1 MIIKV
6 LGSGCA
12 NCKKVKLLAAD
23 VAKELGVEAT
33 IQEVTDMPS
42 IMGYGVMSTPGVVIN
57 EKLMG
62 SGRVPTKEQMQ
73 QFIKQALA

>member
-33 IQEVTDMPS
+33 IQEVTDLSS
-42 IMGYGVMSTPGVVIN
+42 IMNYGVMSTPGVVIN
-57 EKLMG
+57 EQLVG

-73 QFIKQALA
+73 QFIKQAMA

>member
-73 QFIKQALA
+73 QFIKQAMA

>member
-1 MIIKV
+1 
-6 LGSGCA
+6 
-12 NCKKVKLLAAD
+12 
-23 VAKELGVEAT
+23 LGVEAT

-73 QFIKQALA
+73 QFIKQAMA